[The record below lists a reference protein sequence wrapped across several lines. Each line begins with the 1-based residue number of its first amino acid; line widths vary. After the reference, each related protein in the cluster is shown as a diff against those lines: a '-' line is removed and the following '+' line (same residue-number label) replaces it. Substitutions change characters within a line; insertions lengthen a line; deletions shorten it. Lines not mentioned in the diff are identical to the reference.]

1 MMELINRGGSKMV
14 NFDMYEKTTEPMF
27 KMSEMELKLFLIYL
41 LTGFADLVT
50 NEQWE
55 DVFEEA
61 NKRI

>member
-1 MMELINRGGSKMV
+1 MV
-14 NFDMYEKTTEPMF
+14 NFDLYEKTTEPMF

-41 LTGFADLVT
+41 LTGFANLVT
-50 NEQWE
+50 NKQWE